1 MSLWKIDGERLMPLL
16 SEAVV
21 LKSPY
26 LLGAPNWSLDALVFS
41 QMDYVSFCVFFL
53 FLPHFLWYRSHKI
66 DFTQEIFLA
75 CALIVERENIC
86 T

>member
-1 MSLWKIDGERLMPLL
+1 MPLL
-16 SEAVV
+16 SETVV
-21 LKSPY
+21 LSPLIY
-26 LLGAPNWSLDALVFS
+26 LGHLIGVWMRWYFLRWIMFLFVT
-41 QMDYVSFCVFFL
+41 FFL